1 MSDWRQVCVLCAAR
15 GRERRLE
22 SGHCCASCQTG
33 LTDAL
38 RAILRLC
45 EMASAAI
52 VPASSGDTG
61 RGGYESRPAA
71 NLAAVDPELTLMP
84 LFDGDNV
91 GTTVLDMCEG
101 WERAIRFDRGWL
113 PYGPASAMRSGAGT
127 ATLTGVIG
135 FLEGQVPW
143 ITTTPDFGLEDFSW
157 QMHRAAGILAHWDPE
172 HERAGTMVRCPTLAD
187 DGECGY
193 RLHYDQ
199 PDEKVTCRR
208 CGVTRD
214 AMTLV
219 TVALADGDAEVWVD
233 GEAAQKETGVPVATL
248 RRWTRRGI
256 LRVSHGRYDL
266 RAIHRAVEGER
277 IAAHLN
283 LLRRVAGDT

>member
-22 SGHCCASCQTG
+22 SGHCCKACETG

-45 EMASAAI
+45 EMAAAAI

-84 LFDGDNV
+84 MFDGDSP
-91 GTTVLDMCEG
+91 TTTILDALEG
-101 WERAIRFDRGWL
+101 WERAVRDDRGWL

-135 FLEGQVPW
+135 FLEAQVPW
-143 ITTTPDFGLEDFSW
+143 IVSTPDFGLEDFAW
-157 QMHRAAGILAHWDPE
+157 QVHRAAGILAHWDPE
-172 HERAGTMVRCPTLAD
+172 HERAGTMVRCPTLVD

-214 AMTLV
+214 VPTLV
-219 TVALADGDAEVWVD
+219 TVVMSGPHDDIWADVEIAALHYGVSASTVKRM
-233 GEAAQKETGVPVATL
+233 AAKGQIE
-248 RRWTRRGI
+248 RRRG
-256 LRVSHGRYDL
+256 RYL
-266 RAIHRAVEGER
+266 IGAQEATG
-277 IAAHLN
+277 
-283 LLRRVAGDT
+283 